1 MTNLNKQ
8 EAIKKL
14 FFDEYSAFG
23 EIEIVRVDEQT
34 NIVKGLLKQKNKIS
48 TIEVKYSEKDL
59 LNVMEGKK

>member
-1 MTNLNKQ
+1 MNKQ
-8 EAIKKL
+8 EAIIKL
-14 FFDEYSAFG
+14 FMNEYSVFG
-23 EIEIVRVDEQT
+23 EIEIVKVDEQT

>member
-1 MTNLNKQ
+1 MNKQ

-14 FFDEYSAFG
+14 FMNEYSVFG
-23 EIEIVRVDEQT
+23 EIEIIRADEQT

-59 LNVMEGKK
+59 LNVMEDK

>member
-1 MTNLNKQ
+1 MNKQ

-14 FFDEYSAFG
+14 FMNEYSVFG
-23 EIEIVRVDEQT
+23 EIEIIRADEQT